1 MNRKLLSLL
10 GLLNLLSLSLRRNL
24 NLNLGSGLAPRSC
37 RQQQ

>member
-10 GLLNLLSLSLRRNL
+10 GLLNLLNLSLRPNL